1 MCLRVIA
8 YVCVIFFAYLSV
20 CACNDWL
27 WHRVNYGWWWR
38 LRQRR
43 RRRAAAAAAAAATF
57 SFLVA
62 VQIYVKMHISA

>member
-1 MCLRVIA
+1 MCVWFSLHICL
-8 YVCVIFFAYLSV
+8 YVHVMTGGGTELTMGG
-20 CACNDWL
+20 
-27 WHRVNYGWWWR
+27 HWWWR

-43 RRRAAAAAAAAATF
+43 RRRAAAAAAAAAAATF